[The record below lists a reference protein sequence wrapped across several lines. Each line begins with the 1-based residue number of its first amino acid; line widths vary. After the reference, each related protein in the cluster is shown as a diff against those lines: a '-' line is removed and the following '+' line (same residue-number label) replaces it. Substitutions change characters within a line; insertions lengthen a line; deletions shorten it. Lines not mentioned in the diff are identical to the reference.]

1 MRTFTAL
8 GIFVLAGILA
18 GCGGEGNHLL
28 GGPKPGLSQ
37 PGWTKYMGTQANTGL
52 INAADAQ
59 GVIKW
64 KFRVPGEPG
73 PAVIGPDG
81 TVYFGQQEIA
91 GGLYALDGATGAVK
105 WSIADFANF
114 NGAPAIGKYG
124 LLYVYLTNGLYALNA
139 NTGQTVWSQ
148 IQIGSNTDGVG
159 LGDDGTVYIG
169 TAEPSVEAYNGLT
182 GALLWSCSTGS
193 NTSVVSCPA
202 IDINNVVYVTQ
213 SDGSVVAVKNGSVL
227 WKVQTNFS
235 EISSVSAGT
244 NGIIYVRAGFNQFR
258 AMRASDGT
266 TLWSVSA
273 NSNDSGQTIGPDGTV
288 YTSGSGPN
296 VLAFSPT
303 NGTVLRQANLSGNVG
318 VHAMTTKT
326 VYAET
331 ANGLTALDASTLQ
344 QKWNIP
350 TGGFITGAAAV
361 GPDGTV
367 VFPASDFY
375 VYAVR

>member
-1 MRTFTAL
+1 
-8 GIFVLAGILA
+8 
-18 GCGGEGNHLL
+18 
-28 GGPKPGLSQ
+28 
-37 PGWTKYMGTQANTGL
+37 MGTQANTGL

-64 KFRVPGEPG
+64 KFRVPGVPG

-81 TVYFGQQEIA
+81 TVYVGQEELA
-91 GGLYALDGATGAVK
+91 GGLYALDGATGSVK

-148 IQIGSNTDGVG
+148 IQIGSDTDGVG

-169 TAEPSVEAYNGLT
+169 TAEPSVEAYNGRT
-182 GALLWSCSTGS
+182 GALLWSCSTGK
-193 NTSVVSCPA
+193 NVTVVSCPA
-202 IDINNVVYVTQ
+202 IDINNVVYVLQ
-213 SDGSVVAVKNGSVL
+213 SDGSVVACKNGSVL
-227 WKVQTNFS
+227 WTYKSNNFMQDG
-235 EISSVSAGT
+235 SVTAGT
-244 NGIIYVRAGFNQFR
+244 NGLVYVRAGFNRFQCL
-258 AMRASDGT
+258 RASDGT
-266 TLWSVSA
+266 PVWSVTT
-273 NSNDSGQTIGPDGTV
+273 NQLNNGQTIGPDGTV
-288 YTSGSGPN
+288 YTSSLN
-296 VLAFSPT
+296 ATVMALSPT
-303 NGTVLRQANLSGNVG
+303 TGDVLRQGPANGNVG
-318 VHAMTTKT
+318 LHAMTPKT
-326 VYAET
+326 LYAET
-331 ANGLTALDASTLQ
+331 ANGLTAIDAATMT

-350 TGGFITGAAAV
+350 TGGFITGPAAV